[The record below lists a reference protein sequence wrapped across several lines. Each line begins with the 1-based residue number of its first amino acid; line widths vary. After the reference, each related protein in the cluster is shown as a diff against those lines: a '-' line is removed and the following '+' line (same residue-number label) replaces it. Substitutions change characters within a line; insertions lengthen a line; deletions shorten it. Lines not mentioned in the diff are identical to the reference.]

1 MPSSESPESFN
12 QHVLDAVDAALSV
25 LGGESVMRAFYYQ
38 LEKRSKITRDQIPC
52 KLEVFHQA
60 LLELFD
66 DGSVI
71 LERRICRVLY
81 ENLGLE
87 YSVSEGKTL
96 ADCVEEAL
104 VDVNGS
110 GAGST

>member
-1 MPSSESPESFN
+1 MSSLQSPESFK

-52 KLEVFHQA
+52 KLEVFHEA
-60 LLELFD
+60 LFELFD

-81 ENLGLE
+81 ETLGLE

-96 ADCVEEAL
+96 TDCVEEAL
-104 VDVNGS
+104 VNVNGS
-110 GAGST
+110 SAGSM

>member
-1 MPSSESPESFN
+1 VSSLKSSESFG
-12 QHVLDAVDAALSV
+12 QHVLDAIDAALSV

-38 LEKRSKITRDQIPC
+38 LEKRSKITRDQIPW
-52 KLEVFHQA
+52 KLEVFHEA

-66 DGSVI
+66 NGSVI

-87 YSVSEGKTL
+87 YSVSEGKSL

-104 VDVNGS
+104 VKVNGS
-110 GAGST
+110 KAGSM

>member
-1 MPSSESPESFN
+1 LQPPKAFN
-12 QHVLDAVDAALSV
+12 QHVLDAIDAALCV
-25 LGGESVMRAFYYQ
+25 LGGESVTRAFYYQ

-52 KLEVFHQA
+52 KLQAFHEA
-60 LLELFD
+60 LFELFD

-81 ENLGLE
+81 ETLGLE

-104 VDVNGS
+104 FNVNGS
-110 GAGST
+110 SIR

>member
-1 MPSSESPESFN
+1 MSSLQWPESFK
-12 QHVLDAVDAALSV
+12 QHVLDAVDAALAV

-38 LEKRSKITRDQIPC
+38 LEKRSKITHDQIPC
-52 KLEVFHQA
+52 KLEAFHEA
-60 LLELFD
+60 LLKLFD

-96 ADCVEEAL
+96 ADYVEEAL
-104 VDVNGS
+104 VIVNGS
-110 GAGST
+110 GAR